1 MYKNYSE
8 ICLLINP
15 NKSFWFSYILM
26 KGGIMADLRSLFEY
40 QKFSQNESLKKKI
53 DEVTRKY
60 MSGGTELSDY
70 ELDVAAA
77 GDVYQERPFMEDE
90 DA

>member
-1 MYKNYSE
+1 
-8 ICLLINP
+8 
-15 NKSFWFSYILM
+15 
-26 KGGIMADLRSLFEY
+26 MADLRSLFEY

-60 MSGGTELSDY
+60 MSGGIELSDD